1 MSLTN
6 EECSQLLDEIK
17 IREAR
22 KNVGKY
28 LKNKIEYDELYET
41 LDKIFPGLYKHENL
55 QKYLHQY
62 GIIHRRNNRLL
73 AVLISQQLIGFI
85 VLKL

>member
-22 KNVGKY
+22 KNIGKY
-28 LKNKIEYDELYET
+28 LKNRIDYDELFET
-41 LDKIFPGLYKHENL
+41 LDKIFPGLYKHEDL
-55 QKYLHQY
+55 QKYLHQF
-62 GIIHRRNNRLL
+62 GIIHRRNNGLL
-73 AVLISQQLIGFI
+73 AVYISMALICFL
-85 VLKL
+85 VL

>member
-41 LDKIFPGLYKHENL
+41 LDKIFLASTNTKTF
-55 QKYLHQY
+55 
-62 GIIHRRNNRLL
+62 RNICTNT
-73 AVLISQQLIGFI
+73 A
-85 VLKL
+85 